1 MMGRSGPPLGQVPPV
16 RNKAT
21 AAEVAPEEAPLS
33 AMKGSS
39 TVLLVALTLLC
50 TCKLAT
56 GEDNNEFFMDFLQTL
71 LVGSPEELYEG
82 PLGKYDVNADAKAA
96 LTELK
101 SCIDGL
107 QPEHKAELI
116 KLLVLWPG
124 APHSLKDCSPSRT
137 HSPAPQALHQMLS
150 SLITCPT
157 QAPTAYHTTDT
168 PACLSQ
174 QRWTSET
181 SLSTEQPSA
190 SPFSHIHAKA
200 HMHTSAH
207 KCNIRAHKPLPQ
219 RQEGDQPQYARA
231 HHPPRGWGGL
241 FAWWSCDS
249 LLTDH
254 QPSWPTRVCLPG
266 ASAGQ

>member
-33 AMKGSS
+33 TMKGSS

-50 TCKLAT
+50 TCKMAT

-116 KLLVLWPG
+116 KLLVQVLGSEDG
-124 APHSLKDCSPSRT
+124 A
-137 HSPAPQALHQMLS
+137 
-150 SLITCPT
+150 
-157 QAPTAYHTTDT
+157 
-168 PACLSQ
+168 
-174 QRWTSET
+174 
-181 SLSTEQPSA
+181 
-190 SPFSHIHAKA
+190 
-200 HMHTSAH
+200 
-207 KCNIRAHKPLPQ
+207 
-219 RQEGDQPQYARA
+219 
-231 HHPPRGWGGL
+231 
-241 FAWWSCDS
+241 
-249 LLTDH
+249 
-254 QPSWPTRVCLPG
+254 
-266 ASAGQ
+266 